1 MGMGMLFAGA
11 LAGGAKAAD
20 EIVDQAYKREEAD
33 RVRQQGL
40 ADKREAV
47 LWEMKLK
54 ADMARQEDEA
64 VSAGYAKAA
73 KRGAEIGN
81 ERGARELEA
90 ASASM
95 PSSGPHGDERITPE
109 MIASMP
115 PAARAVYERQM
126 GLTDDSEL
134 QQLRDQVTAA
144 GEVGA
149 PGAVRKGLLE
159 SYKEARKE
167 DKEAKDRDLRL
178 EQEDRKDARE
188 ADRRKAE
195 SENLMLRLESMERRA
210 AARGGSGGGGS
221 AAKVRSTKTNAD
233 GEVIAIMSDGTTKPL
248 GIQDQVFSKN
258 VAAMVAK
265 MDGDIQYRKLSESE
279 KVALAKSRLA
289 GVVTGDGAD
298 DDSAP
303 AVQAKPAAQ
312 KSATKDNQ
320 TIKSGAPVVVTTQA
334 QYQALPKGTR
344 YTAPD
349 GTVRIKKD

>member
-11 LAGGAKAAD
+11 LAGGAKAID
-20 EIVDQAYKREEAD
+20 DIVDQSYKREESE

-73 KRGAEIGN
+73 RRGAEIGN

-90 ASASM
+90 VSASI
-95 PSSGPHGDERITPE
+95 PSSGPHGEERITPE

-159 SYKEARKE
+159 SYKEAHKE
-167 DKEAKDRDLRL
+167 DKEAKDRDLRM

-195 SENLMLRLESMERRA
+195 SENLMLRLETMERRA
-210 AARGGSGGGGS
+210 AARGSSGGGS

>member
-40 ADKREAV
+40 ADRREAV

-54 ADMARQEDEA
+54 ADMARQEEEA
-64 VSAGYAKAA
+64 TAAGYVKAA
-73 KRGAEIGN
+73 QRGAQIGN

-90 ASASM
+90 ASASI
-95 PSSGPHGDERITPE
+95 PSSGPHGEERITPE

-159 SYKEARKE
+159 SYKEAHKE

-195 SENLMLRLESMERRA
+195 SENLMLRLEFMERRA
-210 AARGGSGGGGS
+210 AARGSSGGGS

-258 VAAMVAK
+258 VAAIVAK
-265 MDGDIQYRKLSESE
+265 MDGEIQYRKLSESE
-279 KVALAKSRLA
+279 KVALAKARLA
-289 GVVTGDGAD
+289 GVVMGDGAD

>member
-40 ADKREAV
+40 ADRREAV

-54 ADMARQEDEA
+54 ADMARQEEEA
-64 VSAGYAKAA
+64 TAAGYVKAA
-73 KRGAEIGN
+73 QRGAQIGN

-90 ASASM
+90 ASASI

-178 EQEDRKDARE
+178 EQEDRKDARAE
-188 ADRRKAE
+188 ARRKAD
-195 SENLMLRLESMERRA
+195 SEDLVLRLESMERRA
-210 AARGGSGGGGS
+210 AARGGSGGGGGSVQIDQTNKLTVLKDVKAKADASKPSRSDYTSETKFAAALKEWQESDDGQMS
-221 AAKVRSTKTNAD
+221 AMASRR
-233 GEVIAIMSDGTTKPL
+233 M
-248 GIQDQVFSKN
+248 
-258 VAAMVAK
+258 
-265 MDGDIQYRKLSESE
+265 LSLFGSE
-279 KVALAKSRLA
+279 KEDGPAKPSQSTA
-289 GVVTGDGAD
+289 AT
-298 DDSAP
+298 
-303 AVQAKPAAQ
+303 AKPAAQ
-312 KSATKDNQ
+312 QSAVKDNQ
-320 TIKSGAPVVVTTQA
+320 TIKSSAPVVVKTQA